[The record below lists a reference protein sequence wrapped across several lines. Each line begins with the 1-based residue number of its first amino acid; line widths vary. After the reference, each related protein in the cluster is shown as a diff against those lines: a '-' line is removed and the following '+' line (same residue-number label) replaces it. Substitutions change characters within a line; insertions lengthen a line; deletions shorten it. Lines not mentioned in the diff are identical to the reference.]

1 MGEWMMTTSVLEVKK
16 LEKHF
21 KNFSFGPVDFQ
32 IEKGTAVALV
42 GGNGSGKST
51 FFRLLMN
58 ILQAEA
64 GTVHLFGEN
73 LIENEIDIKRKIGFI
88 GDMLE
93 PFSSLK
99 IKEIASLVSHWYPTW
114 DNERYTQ
121 LIQRYNINENEKFGK
136 CSKGTKKKVEF
147 VLSVCHQP
155 DILLL
160 DEPSA
165 NVDIVSQRKMKEDLI
180 KYMEDGEKSI
190 VLSTHIMDDVR
201 QICDYVTIIENGK
214 IIFSFEKDEIHEK
227 WAKVWIP
234 ELPKHLIDHP
244 HIVMVDKMNS
254 TSLQIVTND
263 FPELERDLLANEITI
278 QHLDRITLEEMM
290 ELVIEEEHPTHTE
303 SLSK

>member
-1 MGEWMMTTSVLEVKK
+1 MTTSVLEVKG
-16 LEKHF
+16 LEKHY

-32 IEKGTAVALV
+32 LEKGTAVALV

-73 LIENEIDIKRKIGFI
+73 MKENEIDVKRKIGFV
-88 GDMLE
+88 GDMLD

-99 IKEIASLVSHWYPTW
+99 IKEIAGLVSHWYPSW
-114 DNERYTQ
+114 DNERYIQ
-121 LIQRYNINENEKFGK
+121 LIHRYKINENDKYGK

-147 VLSVCHQP
+147 VLSICHQL

-180 KYMEDGEKSI
+180 HYMEDGEKSI
-190 VLSTHIMDDVR
+190 VLATHIMDDVR
-201 QICDYVTIIENGK
+201 QICDYVTILDNGK
-214 IIFSFEKDEIHEK
+214 IIYSFEKDEIHEN
-227 WAKVWIP
+227 WAKVWVE
-234 ELPKHLIDHP
+234 ELPTRLENHP
-244 HIVMVDKMNS
+244 NVVKVNCGTS
-254 TSLQIVTND
+254 TQIVTND
-263 FPELERDLLANEITI
+263 VSRLESDFQAYNITI
-278 QHLDRITLEEMM
+278 QHEERITLEEVL
-290 ELVIEEEHPTHTE
+290 EYLIEE
-303 SLSK
+303 K